1 MNFINSHTLLPGSPE
16 EQLAEGVNKMG
27 LFTEDLEKAD
37 SDAKVPA
44 TIVEGPVSPQSP
56 TSPIVDE
63 EPPALTE
70 AEVAPSSADQSPEAM
85 RATEEEPKKTAVAVT
100 EEDDDDLF
108 KEN

>member
-1 MNFINSHTLLPGSPE
+1 
-16 EQLAEGVNKMG
+16 MG

-37 SDAKVPA
+37 SNAKVPA

-70 AEVAPSSADQSPEAM
+70 AEAPSSADQSPEAM
-85 RATEEEPKKTAVAVT
+85 QTTEEKPKKKAVALT

>member
-1 MNFINSHTLLPGSPE
+1 
-16 EQLAEGVNKMG
+16 MG

-37 SDAKVPA
+37 SNAKVPA

-70 AEVAPSSADQSPEAM
+70 VESPPSTDDQSPEGM
-85 RATEEEPKKTAVAVT
+85 RATEEKPKKKAVAVT
-100 EEDDDDLF
+100 EDDDDDLF